1 MYAKDPERTFD
12 MILHSA
18 EIAVDDLTT
27 ERDAL
32 LKRVDNLVEEKDN
45 MATERDL
52 FAVQLARVGSQAA
65 RAANEPRHA
74 DSPLKNIFSDPNKE
88 RNARRQY
95 NNLKIAPED
104 KFYTFISN
112 FRYLAVE
119 AGIDPDCW
127 REDLYQ
133 RLPFKLQELTISR
146 FNDNEVDFDQY
157 VEECARSADL
167 IDEILKR
174 CNCTG
179 QTPSSGRRQSLNAP
193 TTANRTSP
201 AIKTEEAPSATSETS
216 MDTETRNRLMNEG
229 KCFRCQRPRISAVIV
244 LTRNPYK

>member
-1 MYAKDPERTFD
+1 
-12 MILHSA
+12 
-18 EIAVDDLTT
+18 
-27 ERDAL
+27 
-32 LKRVDNLVEEKDN
+32 

-65 RAANEPRHA
+65 RAANEPRPYFEDWTLAMHQKLDTNA
-74 DSPLKNIFSDPNKE
+74 GHYSTTILRKAYNIFSDPNKE

>member
-1 MYAKDPERTFD
+1 
-12 MILHSA
+12 
-18 EIAVDDLTT
+18 
-27 ERDAL
+27 
-32 LKRVDNLVEEKDN
+32 

-74 DSPLKNIFSDPNKE
+74 GSPLKNIFSDPNKE

-119 AGIDPDCW
+119 AGIDPDYW
-127 REDLYQ
+127 RKDLYQ
-133 RLPFKLQELTISR
+133 RLPFKLQELTTSR

-157 VEECARSADL
+157 VEECALSADL
-167 IDEILKR
+167 IDEILKC

-179 QTPSSGRRQSLNAP
+179 QTSSSGCQQSLNAP

>member
-1 MYAKDPERTFD
+1 MYQKLDTNADHYSTAILRKAYVTSRCEGDARRHLVPRLRPESHNLYNYAQD
-12 MILHSA
+12 M
-18 EIAVDDLTT
+18 
-27 ERDAL
+27 
-32 LKRVDNLVEEKDN
+32 
-45 MATERDL
+45 
-52 FAVQLARVGSQAA
+52 LAHLQ
-65 RAANEPRHA
+65 
-74 DSPLKNIFSDPNKE
+74 NIFSDPNKGH
-88 RNARRQY
+88 NARRQY
-95 NNLKIAPED
+95 NNLKIAP
-104 KFYTFISN
+104 K
-112 FRYLAVE
+112 VE
-119 AGIDPDCW
+119 AGIDPDYW

-133 RLPFKLQELTISR
+133 RLPFKLQELTISP
-146 FNDNEVDFDQY
+146 FNGNEVDFDQY

>member
-1 MYAKDPERTFD
+1 MHQKLDTNADHYSTAILRKAYVTSRCEGDARRYLVPHLRPESHNPYNDAQD
-12 MILHSA
+12 M
-18 EIAVDDLTT
+18 
-27 ERDAL
+27 
-32 LKRVDNLVEEKDN
+32 
-45 MATERDL
+45 
-52 FAVQLARVGSQAA
+52 LA
-65 RAANEPRHA
+65 H
-74 DSPLKNIFSDPNKE
+74 LKNILSDPNKG

-95 NNLKIAPED
+95 NNLKIAPKG

-119 AGIDPDCW
+119 AGIDPDYW

-146 FNDNEVDFDQY
+146 FNDNEVNFDQY

-167 IDEILKR
+167 IDEILKY